1 MRVTLTALTPQGP
14 QDVLVSGD
22 DDATVGDVAAALGP
36 VIGQQPNEQGA
47 GQAQRLAPVISIAR
61 HGSGDPAAKRGL
73 GDPPRRPEYGQPL
86 WLDGSQADPWAP
98 AAGTLRDGAV
108 VALDRRAAGATAQ
121 GEPAGVVEVRFTGGP
136 AAGVVHRLGYGT
148 VTIGASPDSHIRLAG
163 VGLPAYA
170 ARLVVGPNG
179 AGVPAL
185 VEPLHAGPDA
195 VPLLVDGERATGQRN
210 LSFGTILKI
219 GANVL
224 EVRQPQPPDA
234 HLSAADDGGLAY
246 NRPPRIAPPARAP
259 RVEVPA
265 EPKRGERVRLQ
276 LLAAMVPVVLGVVMV
291 KVTHEWTYAL
301 FVLASPLMV
310 IGQWASDRRHGR
322 SSYKKAV
329 KEYRQRWAELD
340 GVIAAER
347 ISEEAQR
354 RNDAPDPAEILLT
367 ATGPRRRLWERRAA
381 DDDML
386 RLRIGLADQP
396 SRIEMILDKKA
407 EYGAEPPAV
416 PHDRDVPVTL
426 PLKDLGVV
434 GIAGDAAASRGLARW
449 LVAQA
454 AVLHSPRDLSIVIL
468 SADPR
473 AAEHWNWVRWLPH
486 CVPGKGA
493 PRQGADCLALVGAD
507 PQTVAHRVAELAGQ
521 AAERMRNLSA
531 PAHPGDLG
539 SGEHRTL
546 VVLDGARTL
555 RRVPGMPQVLATA
568 RMSGISAICVDD
580 TERELPEECAAVVS
594 FDAYNPGYVTLRGG
608 TDVAGLVLADQVGAG
623 WADRAARALAPIRD
637 ISREDGQ
644 AAIPSA
650 ARLLDLLGMPD
661 PSAESVLGLW
671 QRYGRTTAVPVGIG
685 ADGPFVVDIRAD
697 GPHALIAGTTGAGKS
712 ELLQTLIASLAAANR
727 PDAMNFV
734 LIDYKGGSAFKD
746 CARLPHT
753 VGMVSD
759 LDGHLTER
767 ALASLAAELKRRE
780 EILLRAG
787 AKDIEDYW
795 EATSRSRG
803 RLGRPSVSAA
813 EPLPRL
819 MLVIDE
825 FASLVAELP
834 DFVAGLV
841 GIAQRGRSLGVHL
854 VLATQRPAGVV
865 SADIRANTNLRI
877 ALRVTDAAESMDVI
891 DVPDA
896 ARIARSTPGRCYV
909 RSGASAPAAVQSA
922 RIGGRRPGARGGQ
935 PQAARAVPVPWPALG
950 HPVPSAA
957 EVPGAGGTARGGN
970 DDMETD
976 LSALVDAIAGAAR
989 RLGIAEQRSPWLAPL
1004 PETITLDEIS
1014 AGTDRPGVP
1023 GLGVPGL
1030 GAPGEVPAV
1039 TFGLTD
1045 IPARQERVPLTLDL
1059 AHGGHLV
1066 VAGAPRSGRST
1077 LLRTIAGSVA
1087 AAASPADVHIY
1098 GLDCGSGSLLPLT
1111 QLPHCGSVVSRDQT
1125 DRVERLLAAL
1135 RAEITRR
1142 QQVLA
1147 ASGFAGVAEQ
1157 RAHTPDPERRLPW
1170 MLLLFDWWEGYVAAF
1185 EQYDF
1190 GRLIETMLQ
1199 ILREGPAVGLRAAVT
1214 TDRAAL
1220 IGQVGTVFQQ
1230 RMVLNLADK
1239 EDAGFAGLSVRAMPT
1254 RQAPGRLVFLGD
1266 GQLLEAQVALLDAEP
1281 SGPAQVAA
1289 IYQLAQRSTERFARP
1304 DRPLR
1309 PLRTDLLPVRTTVA
1323 ETLALDPGFTPPSAL
1338 WALAGAGGDELGPQG
1353 IDIGADGP
1361 GVVVAGPPRTGR
1373 STALLAMV
1381 SSLLRA
1387 GTKVLVITPRRSP
1400 LRSLDGTPGVLG
1412 VLGADLTPDD
1422 VTSLVSGVDRYVVVV
1437 DDAELLADNLA
1448 SFTLEEIIVSGRDA
1462 EHGLLLAGT
1471 TDDLSRIYSG
1481 FVRTALK
1488 SRCGLFV
1495 GLSSPA
1501 DGDLFGIRLPRGAG
1515 PGPLGR
1521 GLLVRP
1527 GSTAPVQV
1535 ALPS

>member
-1 MRVTLTALTPQGP
+1 
-14 QDVLVSGD
+14 
-22 DDATVGDVAAALGP
+22 
-36 VIGQQPNEQGA
+36 
-47 GQAQRLAPVISIAR
+47 
-61 HGSGDPAAKRGL
+61 
-73 GDPPRRPEYGQPL
+73 
-86 WLDGSQADPWAP
+86 
-98 AAGTLRDGAV
+98 
-108 VALDRRAAGATAQ
+108 
-121 GEPAGVVEVRFTGGP
+121 
-136 AAGVVHRLGYGT
+136 
-148 VTIGASPDSHIRLAG
+148 
-163 VGLPAYA
+163 
-170 ARLVVGPNG
+170 
-179 AGVPAL
+179 
-185 VEPLHAGPDA
+185 
-195 VPLLVDGERATGQRN
+195 
-210 LSFGTILKI
+210 
-219 GANVL
+219 
-224 EVRQPQPPDA
+224 
-234 HLSAADDGGLAY
+234 
-246 NRPPRIAPPARAP
+246 
-259 RVEVPA
+259 
-265 EPKRGERVRLQ
+265 
-276 LLAAMVPVVLGVVMV
+276 
-291 KVTHEWTYAL
+291 
-301 FVLASPLMV
+301 
-310 IGQWASDRRHGR
+310 
-322 SSYKKAV
+322 
-329 KEYRQRWAELD
+329 
-340 GVIAAER
+340 
-347 ISEEAQR
+347 
-354 RNDAPDPAEILLT
+354 
-367 ATGPRRRLWERRAA
+367 
-381 DDDML
+381 
-386 RLRIGLADQP
+386 
-396 SRIEMILDKKA
+396 
-407 EYGAEPPAV
+407 
-416 PHDRDVPVTL
+416 
-426 PLKDLGVV
+426 
-434 GIAGDAAASRGLARW
+434 
-449 LVAQA
+449 
-454 AVLHSPRDLSIVIL
+454 
-468 SADPR
+468 
-473 AAEHWNWVRWLPH
+473 
-486 CVPGKGA
+486 
-493 PRQGADCLALVGAD
+493 
-507 PQTVAHRVAELAGQ
+507 
-521 AAERMRNLSA
+521 
-531 PAHPGDLG
+531 
-539 SGEHRTL
+539 
-546 VVLDGARTL
+546 
-555 RRVPGMPQVLATA
+555 
-568 RMSGISAICVDD
+568 
-580 TERELPEECAAVVS
+580 
-594 FDAYNPGYVTLRGG
+594 
-608 TDVAGLVLADQVGAG
+608 
-623 WADRAARALAPIRD
+623 
-637 ISREDGQ
+637 
-644 AAIPSA
+644 
-650 ARLLDLLGMPD
+650 MPD
-661 PSAESVLGLW
+661 PSVPSVLGLW
-671 QRYGRTTAVPVGIG
+671 ERHGRTTAVPIGIG

-697 GPHALIAGTTGAGKS
+697 GPHALVAGTTGAGKS

-795 EATSRSRG
+795 EATSRARG
-803 RLGRPSVSAA
+803 RFAPAAASAA

-877 ALRVTDAAESMDVI
+877 ALRVTDAAESLDVI

-922 RIGGRRPGARGGQ
+922 RIGGRRPGARRGQ
-935 PQAARAVPVPWPALG
+935 PAAARVVPVPWPALG
-950 HPVPSAA
+950 RPAPSGAPDAA
-957 EVPGAGGTARGGN
+957 AGVSE
-970 DDMETD
+970 DMETD
-976 LSALVDAIAGAAR
+976 LSALVDAIAGAAK

-1004 PETITLDEIS
+1004 PQMVTLEEIS
-1014 AGTDRPGVP
+1014 TRSV
-1023 GLGVPGL
+1023 LS
-1030 GAPGEVPAV
+1030 GAPGEVPPV

-1045 IPARQERVPLTLDL
+1045 VPASQERVPLALDL

-1066 VAGAPRSGRST
+1066 VAGTARSGRST
-1077 LLRTIAGSVA
+1077 VLRTLAGSVA
-1087 AAASPADVHIY
+1087 ATASPADVHIY
-1098 GLDCGSGSLLPLT
+1098 GLDCASGSLLPLT

-1125 DRVERLLAAL
+1125 DRVERLIATL

-1157 RAHTPDPERRLPW
+1157 RAHTADPEQRLPW

-1190 GRLIETMLQ
+1190 GRLIDAMLQ

-1214 TDRAAL
+1214 TDRTAL

-1230 RMVLNLADK
+1230 RMVLHLADR
-1239 EDAGFAGLSVRAMPT
+1239 EDASFAGLSVRAMPLH
-1254 RQAPGRLVFLGD
+1254 QPPGRLVFLGE

-1289 IYQLAQRSTERFARP
+1289 IYRLAQRSAERFPRP
-1304 DRPLR
+1304 GRRLR

-1323 ETLALDPGFTPPSAL
+1323 ETLALDASFVPPSPL
-1338 WALAGAGGDELGPQG
+1338 WALVGAGGDELGPQG

-1361 GVVVAGPPRTGR
+1361 GVVVAGPPRSGR

-1381 SSLLRA
+1381 SSLLRS
-1387 GTKVLVITPRRSP
+1387 GTKVLAVTPRRSP
-1400 LRSLDGTPGVLG
+1400 LRSLEGTPGVLG

-1422 VTSLVSGVDRYVVVV
+1422 VTSLVAGVDRYVVVV
-1437 DDAELLADNLA
+1437 DDAELLSDNPV

-1471 TDDLSRIYSG
+1471 TDDMSRIYSG

-1495 GLSSPA
+1495 ALAGPG

>member
-36 VIGQQPNEQGA
+36 VVRQQGA
-47 GQAQRLAPVISIAR
+47 PAERLAPVISIAR
-61 HGSGDPAAKRGL
+61 NGPGDPGSKHGL
-73 GDPPRRPEYGQPL
+73 GDPSSQRAEYGQPL
-86 WLDGSQADPWAP
+86 WLNGGQADPWAP
-98 AAGTLRDGAV
+98 AARMLRDGAV
-108 VALDRRAAGATAQ
+108 VALDHRAAGATARA
-121 GEPAGVVEVRFTGGP
+121 EPTGVVEVRFVGGP

-170 ARLVVGPNG
+170 ARLTVGPSG
-179 AGVPAL
+179 TGVPVV
-185 VEPLHAGPDA
+185 VEPLHTGPDA
-195 VPLLVDGERATGQRN
+195 TPLLVDGERATGQRN
-210 LSFGTILKI
+210 LSFGMIIKI

-259 RVEVPA
+259 RIEVPG
-265 EPKRGERVRLQ
+265 EPARGERVRLQ
-276 LLAAMVPVVLGVVMV
+276 LLAAMVPVLLGVVMV
-291 KVTHEWTYAL
+291 KVTHQWTYAL
-301 FVLASPLMV
+301 FVLASPLML

-322 SSYKKAV
+322 SSYKKAM

-340 GVIAAER
+340 GVIAAAR
-347 ISEEAQR
+347 VTEEAQR
-354 RNDAPDPAEILLT
+354 RHDAPDPAEVLLT
-367 ATGPRRRLWERRAA
+367 ATGPRRRLWERRAS
-381 DDDML
+381 DDDVL
-386 RLRIGLADQP
+386 RLRFGLADQA
-396 SRIEMILDKKA
+396 SRIEMALDKKA
-407 EYGAEPPAV
+407 QYGLEPPSV
-416 PHDRDVPVTL
+416 PPDRDVPVTL
-426 PLKDLGVV
+426 SLKDLGVV
-434 GIAGDAAASRGLARW
+434 GIAGDADASRGLARW

-468 SADPR
+468 SDDPH

-486 CVPGKGA
+486 CVPGRGA
-493 PRQGADCLALVGAD
+493 PGQGADCVALVGAD
-507 PQTVAHRVAELAGQ
+507 PQTVTHRVAELAGQ
-521 AAERMRNLSA
+521 AAERMRNLSSPGHSGA
-531 PAHPGDLG
+531 PSQAEP
-539 SGEHRTL
+539 RTL

-568 RMSGISAICVDD
+568 RMSGISAICIDD

-594 FDAYNPGYVTLRGG
+594 WDPYTPGYVTLRGG
-608 TDVAGLVLADQVGAG
+608 TDVPGLVLADQVGAG

-661 PSAESVLGLW
+661 PSVSSVLGLW
-671 QRYGRTTAVPVGIG
+671 ERYGRTTAVPIGIG
-685 ADGPFVVDIRAD
+685 ADGPFVVDVRAD

-780 EILLRAG
+780 EILLAAG

-795 EATSRSRG
+795 EATSRARG
-803 RLGRPSVSAA
+803 RFSPAPASAA

-877 ALRVTDAAESMDVI
+877 ALRVTDAAESLDVI

-922 RIGGRRPGARGGQ
+922 RIGGRRPGTGRAQ
-935 PQAARAVPVPWPALG
+935 PAAALAVPVPWPALG
-950 HPVPSAA
+950 RPAPSGA
-957 EVPGAGGTARGGN
+957 PGAAAAQGH

-976 LSALVDAIAGAAR
+976 LSALVDAIAGAAK

-1004 PETITLDEIS
+1004 PQTVTLDEI
-1014 AGTDRPGVP
+1014 AGAARAGAPA
-1023 GLGVPGL
+1023 LA
-1030 GAPGEVPAV
+1030 GAPGEVPPVA
-1039 TFGLTD
+1039 FGITD

-1066 VAGAPRSGRST
+1066 VAGTARSGRST
-1077 LLRTIAGSVA
+1077 VLRTLAGSVA
-1087 AAASPADVHIY
+1087 ATASPGDVHIY

-1125 DRVERLLAAL
+1125 DRVERLLATL

-1157 RAHTPDPERRLPW
+1157 RAHTPDPEQRLPW

-1190 GRLIETMLQ
+1190 GRLIDAMLQ

-1230 RMVLNLADK
+1230 RMVLNLADR
-1239 EDAGFAGLSVRAMPT
+1239 EDASFAGLSVRAMPAH
-1254 RQAPGRLVFLGD
+1254 QPPGRLVFLGD
-1266 GQLLEAQVALLDAEP
+1266 GQTLGAQLLEAQVALLDAEP

-1289 IYQLAQRSTERFARP
+1289 IYRLAQRSAERFPRP
-1304 DRPLR
+1304 GRALR

-1323 ETLALDPGFTPPSAL
+1323 ETLALDASFVPPSPL
-1338 WALAGAGGDELGPQG
+1338 WALVGAGGDELGPQG

-1361 GVVVAGPPRTGR
+1361 GVVVAGPPRSGR

-1381 SSLLRA
+1381 SSLLRS
-1387 GTKVLVITPRRSP
+1387 GTKVLAITPRRSP

-1422 VTSLVSGVDRYVVVV
+1422 VTSLVAGVDRYVVVV
-1437 DDAELLADNLA
+1437 DDAELLSDNPV

-1495 GLSSPA
+1495 ALAGPG

>member
-1 MRVTLTALTPQGP
+1 MRIALTALTPQGP

-36 VIGQQPNEQGA
+36 VIGRPPTPAE
-47 GQAQRLAPVISIAR
+47 RLAPVISIAR
-61 HGSGDPAAKRGL
+61 NGPGGAVAGQGL
-73 GDPPRRPEYGQPL
+73 SDRPQRPEYGPAL
-86 WLDGSQADPWAP
+86 WLNGGQADPWAP
-98 AAGTLRDGAV
+98 AASMLRDGAV
-108 VALDRRAAGATAQ
+108 VALDRRAAGATAR
-121 GEPAGVVEVRFTGGP
+121 GEPTGIIEIRFTGGP
-136 AAGVVHRLGYGT
+136 AAGVVHRLGYGA
-148 VTIGASPDSHIRLAG
+148 VTIGASPDNHIRLAG
-163 VGLPAYA
+163 VGLPAYV

-179 AGVPAL
+179 TGVPAI
-185 VEPLHAGPDA
+185 VEPLHTGPDA
-195 VPLLVDGERATGQRN
+195 VPVYIDGERATGQRN
-210 LSFGTILKI
+210 LPFGAMLKI

-246 NRPPRIAPPARAP
+246 NRPPRITPPARAP
-259 RVEVPA
+259 RIEVPA

-276 LLAAMVPVVLGVVMV
+276 LLGAMVPVLLGVVMV
-291 KVTHEWTYAL
+291 KVTHQWTYAL
-301 FVLASPLMV
+301 FVLASPLML
-310 IGQWASDRRHGR
+310 IGQWVSDRRHGR
-322 SSYKKAV
+322 SSYKKAM

-340 GVIAAER
+340 GVIAAARAE
-347 ISEEAQR
+347 EEAQR
-354 RNDAPDPAEILLT
+354 RHDAPDPAEILLT
-367 ATGPRRRLWERRAA
+367 ATGPRHRLWERRAA
-381 DDDML
+381 DEDML
-386 RLRIGLADQP
+386 RLRIGLADQA
-396 SRIEMILDKKA
+396 SRIEIALDKKS

-426 PLKDLGVV
+426 SLKDLGVV

-449 LVAQA
+449 LVTQA

-468 SADPR
+468 SDDPR

-493 PRQGADCLALVGAD
+493 PRQGADCLAMVGAD
-507 PQTVAHRVAELAGQ
+507 PQTVTHRVAELASQ
-521 AAERMRNLSA
+521 AAEQMRNPSA
-531 PAHPGDLG
+531 AGHPGAFSHAAFA
-539 SGEHRTL
+539 SGFGQGGFDQAGPAHRTL

-568 RMSGISAICVDD
+568 RMSGISAICIDD

-594 FDAYNPGYVTLRGG
+594 WDAYNPGYVTLRGG
-608 TDVAGLVLADQVGAG
+608 TDVAGLVLAEQVGAG

-671 QRYGRTTAVPVGIG
+671 QRYGRTTAVPIG
-685 ADGPFVVDIRAD
+685 VAAEGPFVVDVRTD

-712 ELLQTLIASLAAANR
+712 ELLQTLIASLAAVNR

-780 EILLRAG
+780 EILLHAG

-795 EATSRSRG
+795 DAAALSRNRQGRG
-803 RLGRPSVSAA
+803 PSASSFV
-813 EPLPRL
+813 PLPRL

-834 DFVAGLV
+834 DFVTGLV

-877 ALRVTDAAESMDVI
+877 ALRVTDTDESIDVI
-891 DVPDA
+891 DAPDA
-896 ARIARSTPGRCYV
+896 ARIAKSTPGRGYV
-909 RSGASAPAAVQSA
+909 RSGASTPAAVQSA
-922 RIGGRRPGARGGQ
+922 RIGGRRPGARRGQ
-935 PQAARAVPVPWPALG
+935 QHAARAVPVPWPALG
-950 HPVPSAA
+950 HPVPSATEMA
-957 EVPGAGGTARGGN
+957 GAAASN
-970 DDMETD
+970 DDDMATD
-976 LSALVDAIAGAAR
+976 LSVLVDAIGDAAR

-1004 PETITLDEIS
+1004 PETVTLDEIS
-1014 AGTDRPGVP
+1014 RGAGLT
-1023 GLGVPGL
+1023 
-1030 GAPGEVPAV
+1030 GAAGEVAPV
-1039 TFGLTD
+1039 TYGLTD
-1045 IPARQERVPLTLDL
+1045 VPARQERVPLALDL

-1077 LLRTIAGSVA
+1077 VLRTIAGSVA

-1111 QLPHCGSVVSRDQT
+1111 QLPHCGSVVARDQT
-1125 DRVERLLAAL
+1125 DRVERLLATL

-1157 RAHTPDPERRLPW
+1157 RAHTSDPERRLPW
-1170 MLLLFDWWEGYVAAF
+1170 MLLLLDWWEGYVAAF

-1190 GRLIETMLQ
+1190 GRLIESMLL

-1214 TDRAAL
+1214 TDRAAM

-1230 RMVLNLADK
+1230 RMVLNLTEKD
-1239 EDAGFAGLSVRAMPT
+1239 DASFAGLSVRAMPSH
-1254 RQAPGRLVFLGD
+1254 QPPGRVVFLGD
-1266 GQLLEAQVALLDAEP
+1266 GHLLEAQVALLDAEP

-1289 IYQLAQRSTERFARP
+1289 LYRIAQRAAERFPRP
-1304 DRPLR
+1304 GRQQR

-1323 ETLALDPGFTPPSAL
+1323 ETLALDPGFTPPSPL
-1338 WALAGAGGDELGPQG
+1338 WALVGAGGDELGPQG

-1373 STALLAMV
+1373 STALLAMT

-1422 VTSLVSGVDRYVVVV
+1422 ITTAVAGADRYVVVV
-1437 DDAELLADNLA
+1437 DDAELLADNPA
-1448 SFTLEEIIVSGRDA
+1448 SYTLEEIIVSGRDA

-1495 GLSSPA
+1495 AISNPG

-1535 ALPS
+1535 ALPE

>member
-1 MRVTLTALTPQGP
+1 MRVALTALTPQGP

-22 DDATVGDVAAALGP
+22 DDATIGDVAAALAPALELRGTRP
-36 VIGQQPNEQGA
+36 DE
-47 GQAQRLAPVISIAR
+47 RLAPVISIGR
-61 HGSGDPAAKRGL
+61 NGGGGSAGDLGWRSAPPA
-73 GDPPRRPEYGQPL
+73 QPL
-86 WLDGSQADPWAP
+86 WLNGGQADPRAP
-98 AAGTLRDGAV
+98 AARTLRDGAV
-108 VALDRRAAGATAQ
+108 VSLDQRAAGATSR
-121 GEPAGVVEVRFTGGP
+121 GEPTGVVEVRFTGGP
-136 AAGVVHRLGYGT
+136 SAGVVHRLGYGT
-148 VTIGASPDSHIRLAG
+148 VTMGASPDSHIRLGG
-163 VGLPAYA
+163 VGLPAYV
-170 ARLVVGPNG
+170 ARLTVGPG
-179 AGVPAL
+179 GTRVPVIL
-185 VEPLHAGPDA
+185 EPLHNEPDA
-195 VPLLVDGERATGQRN
+195 VPVLVDGEQATGQRN
-210 LSFGTILKI
+210 VSFGMTLKV

-224 EVRQPQPPDA
+224 EVREPQPPDA
-234 HLSAADDGGLAY
+234 HLSADGGGLAY
-246 NRPPRIAPPARAP
+246 NRPPRIAAPAKPPRI
-259 RVEVPA
+259 EVPA

-276 LLAAMVPVVLGVVMV
+276 LLAALLPVILGVVMV
-291 KVTHEWTYAL
+291 KVTHQWTYAL
-301 FVLASPLMV
+301 FVLMSPLMI
-310 IGQWASDRRHGR
+310 IGQWMADRRYGR
-322 SSYKKAV
+322 VSYKKAM

-340 GVIAAER
+340 GVIAAAR
-347 ISEEAQR
+347 LAEEAQR
-354 RNDAPDPAEILLT
+354 RHDAPDPAEVLLT

-386 RLRIGLADQP
+386 RLRIGLTDQP
-396 SRIEMILDKKA
+396 SRIEVVLDKKSDYDA
-407 EYGAEPPAV
+407 APPVV
-416 PHDRDVPVTL
+416 PADRDVPVTL
-426 PLKDLGVV
+426 SLKDLGVI
-434 GIAGDAAASRGLARW
+434 GLAGDAAASRALARW
-449 LVAQA
+449 LVVQA
-454 AVLHSPRDLSIVIL
+454 ATLHSPRDLSIVVL
-468 SADPR
+468 SDDPR

-493 PRQGADCLALVGAD
+493 PRQGADCVAMVGCDAS
-507 PQTVAHRVAELAGQ
+507 TVTRRVNELAAQ
-521 AAERMRNLSA
+521 AAETMRELSA
-531 PAHPGDLG
+531 SSVGKAVPP
-539 SGEHRTL
+539 HRTL

-568 RMSGISAICVDD
+568 RMTGISAICLED
-580 TERELPEECAAVVS
+580 TERSLPEECAAVVS
-594 FDAYNPGYVTLRGG
+594 WDSYNLAYVTIRGG
-608 TDVAGLVLADQVGAG
+608 TDVPGLVLADQVGAG

-644 AAIPSA
+644 AAIPSS

-661 PSAESVLGLW
+661 PSAASVLQLW
-671 QRYGRTTAVPVGIG
+671 QRFGRTTAVPIGIG
-685 ADGPFVVDIRAD
+685 ADGPFIVDMRLD
-697 GPHALIAGTTGAGKS
+697 GPHALVAGTTGAGKS

-780 EILLRAG
+780 EVLLHAG

-795 EATSRSRG
+795 EMMTRSKAPG
-803 RLGRPSVSAA
+803 RQAGGRPPG

-891 DVPDA
+891 DVADA

-909 RSGASAPAAVQSA
+909 RSGASAPTAVQSA
-922 RIGGRRPGARGGQ
+922 RIGGRRPGTGRT
-935 PQAARAVPVPWPALG
+935 QAAPAHAVPVPWLSLG
-950 HPVPSAA
+950 HPAPVASAEPA
-957 EVPGAGGTARGGN
+957 SS

-976 LSALVDAIAGAAR
+976 LSALVDAIVEAAHRAGTGA
-989 RLGIAEQRSPWLAPL
+989 QRSPWLAPL
-1004 PETITLDEIS
+1004 SSSITLDSI
-1014 AGTDRPGVP
+1014 PVP
-1023 GLGVPGL
+1023 AVS
-1030 GAPGEVPAV
+1030 GAPGEVPLV

-1045 IPARQERVPLTLDL
+1045 VPARQERVPLTLDL
-1059 AHGGHLV
+1059 VHGGHVV
-1066 VAGAPRSGRST
+1066 VAGTARSGRST
-1077 LLRTIAGSVA
+1077 VLRTIAGSIA
-1087 AAASPADVHIY
+1087 ATTSPADVHIY

-1111 QLPHCGSVVSRDQT
+1111 QLPHCGSVVSRDQI
-1125 DRVERLLAAL
+1125 DRIERFIATL
-1135 RAEITRR
+1135 RGEITRR

-1157 RAHTPDPERRLPW
+1157 RAHTSDPAQRLPW
-1170 MLLLFDWWEGYVAAF
+1170 MVLLLDWWEGYVAAF

-1190 GRLIETMLQ
+1190 GRLIESMLQ
-1199 ILREGPAVGLRAAVT
+1199 ILREGPAVGLRAVVT
-1214 TDRAAL
+1214 TDRSAL

-1230 RMVLNLADK
+1230 RMVLNLSDK
-1239 EDAGFAGLSVRAMPT
+1239 EDASFAGLSVRAMPAH
-1254 RQAPGRLVFLGD
+1254 QDPGRLVFLGD
-1266 GQLLEAQVALLDAEP
+1266 GQLLEAQVALLAADA

-1289 IYQLAQRSTERFARP
+1289 IYQLAERSAARYGRP
-1304 DRPLR
+1304 AKPLR

-1323 ETLALDPGFTPPSAL
+1323 ETLALDPGFTPPSPL
-1338 WALAGAGGDELGPQG
+1338 WALVGTGGDELGPVG
-1353 IDIGADGP
+1353 IDIEADGP
-1361 GVVVAGPPRTGR
+1361 GVVVAGPPRSGR
-1373 STALLAMV
+1373 STALLTMT
-1381 SSLLRA
+1381 SSLLRS
-1387 GTKVLVITPRRSP
+1387 GTDVLVIAPRRSP
-1400 LRSLDGTPGVLG
+1400 LRSLEGSPGVLG

-1422 VTSLVSGVDRYVVVV
+1422 VTSAVSGASRYVIVV
-1437 DDAELLADNLA
+1437 DDAELLSDNPV

-1462 EHGLLLAGT
+1462 DHGLLLAGT

-1495 GLSSPA
+1495 ALASPG

-1515 PGPLGR
+1515 PGALGR

>member
-1 MRVTLTALTPQGP
+1 MRVALTALTPQGA

-22 DDATVGDVAAALGP
+22 DDATVGDVAAALGTAT
-36 VIGQQPNEQGA
+36 GQRGTVDE
-47 GQAQRLAPVISIAR
+47 QRLASVIPIAGR
-61 HGSGDPAAKRGL
+61 GAGGRQADDGGPGL
-73 GDPPRRPEYGQPL
+73 GLRRPDYQQPL
-86 WLDGSQADPWAP
+86 WLDGRQADPRAP

-108 VALDRRAAGATAQ
+108 VALDQRAAGATAH
-121 GEPAGVVEVRFTGGP
+121 GEPAGVVEVRFVGGP

-148 VTIGASPDSHIRLAG
+148 VTIGASPDSNIRLAG
-163 VGLPAYA
+163 LGLPAYA
-170 ARLVVGPNG
+170 ARLTVGPG
-179 AGVPAL
+179 GTSAPVRL
-185 VEPLHAGPDA
+185 EPLHAGPDG
-195 VPLLVDGERATGQRN
+195 VPLLVDGERATAEGN
-210 LSFGTILKI
+210 ISFGALIRI

-246 NRPPRIAPPARAP
+246 NRPPRIRPPDRAP
-259 RVEVPA
+259 LVEVPGQ
-265 EPKRGERVRLQ
+265 PKRAERVRLQ
-276 LLAAMVPVVLGVVMV
+276 LLAALIPVALGVVMV

-301 FVLASPLMV
+301 FVLASPLMI
-310 IGQWASDRRHGR
+310 IGQWAADRRHGR
-322 SSYKKAV
+322 SSYKKAM
-329 KEYRQRWAELD
+329 KEYRQRMAELD
-340 GVIAAER
+340 GVIAAAQAQEQAR
-347 ISEEAQR
+347 RREA
-354 RNDAPDPAEILLT
+354 APDPAEILLT
-367 ATGPRRRLWERRAA
+367 ATGPRRRLWERRIS
-381 DDDML
+381 DDDAL

-396 SRIEMILDKKA
+396 SRIEVVLDKKA
-407 EYGAEPPAV
+407 GYDAEPPVV
-416 PHDRDVPVTL
+416 PADRDVPVTL

-454 AVLHSPRDLSIVIL
+454 AALHSPRDLSIVVL

-486 CVPGKGA
+486 CA
-493 PRQGADCLALVGAD
+493 PQPGADCVALVGAD
-507 PQTVAHRVAELAGQ
+507 PQTVARRVAELAGQ
-521 AAERMRNLSA
+521 AAERMRNLSG
-531 PAHPGDLG
+531 PGPQSGFGPGGRGPEDL
-539 SGEHRTL
+539 EHRTL
-546 VVLDGARTL
+546 VILDGARTL
-555 RRVPGMPQVLATA
+555 RRVAGMPQVLATA
-568 RMSGISAICVDD
+568 RLAGVSAVCIDD

-594 FDAYNPGYVTLRGG
+594 FDPYNPGFVTVRG
-608 TDVAGLVLADQVGAG
+608 TETTGLVLADQVGPG
-623 WADRAARALAPIRD
+623 WSDRVARSLAPIRD

-644 AAIPSA
+644 AAIPSS
-650 ARLLDLLGMPD
+650 ARLLDLLGLPD
-661 PSAESVLGLW
+661 PRPEDIAGLW
-671 QRYGRTTAVPVGIG
+671 QRYGGRTTAVPIGIG
-685 ADGPFVVDIRAD
+685 ADGTFVVDVRAD

-727 PDAMNFV
+727 PDAMTFV

-767 ALASLAAELKRRE
+767 ALASLSAELKRRE
-780 EILLRAG
+780 EILLHAG

-795 EATSRSRG
+795 ETLERSQAAVGG
-803 RLGRPSVSAA
+803 RLRADSPGGRLSG

-877 ALRVTDAAESMDVI
+877 ALRVTDGAESLDVI
-891 DVPDA
+891 DLPDA
-896 ARIARSTPGRCYV
+896 AKIARSTPGRAYV
-909 RSGASAPAAVQSA
+909 RSGASAPALVQSA
-922 RIGGRRPGARGGQ
+922 RIGGRRPGAGPAQ
-935 PQAARAVPVPWPALG
+935 PRAARAVPVPWPVLG
-950 HPVPSAA
+950 HPAPAAA
-957 EVPGAGGTARGGN
+957 EAAAGAS

-1004 PETITLDEIS
+1004 PETVTL
-1014 AGTDRPGVP
+1014 
-1023 GLGVPGL
+1023 
-1030 GAPGEVPAV
+1030 GEVPAGADRSPGDVPQQV

-1045 IPARQERVPLTLDL
+1045 MPARQLRVPLTLDL

-1098 GLDCGSGSLLPLT
+1098 GLDCGSGSLLPLA
-1111 QLPHCGSVVSRDQT
+1111 QLPHCGSVVTRDQT
-1125 DRVERLLAAL
+1125 DRIERLLATL
-1135 RAEITRR
+1135 RAEISRR

-1157 RAHTPDPERRLPW
+1157 RAHTPDPEQRLPW
-1170 MLLLFDWWEGYVAAF
+1170 MLLLLDWWEGYVAAF

-1190 GRLIETMLQ
+1190 GRLIESMLL
-1199 ILREGPAVGLRAAVT
+1199 ILREGPAVGLRAVVT
-1214 TDRAAL
+1214 TDRSAL
-1220 IGQVGTVFQQ
+1220 MGQVGTAFQQ
-1230 RMVLNLADK
+1230 RMVLKLAER
-1239 EDAGFAGLSVRAMPT
+1239 EDATFAGLSVRAMPAV
-1254 RQAPGRLVFLGD
+1254 QPPGRVVFLGD

-1289 IYQLAQRSTERFARP
+1289 IYRLAQRSAERFPRP
-1304 DRPLR
+1304 GRALR
-1309 PLRTDLLPVRTTVA
+1309 PLRTDLLPVRTTAA
-1323 ETLALDPGFTPPSAL
+1323 EALALDPGFTPPSPL
-1338 WALAGAGGDELGPQG
+1338 WALVGAGGDELGPQG

-1361 GVVVAGPPRTGR
+1361 GVVIAGPPRSGR
-1373 STALLAMV
+1373 STALLTMV
-1381 SSLLRA
+1381 NSLLRA
-1387 GTKVLVITPRRSP
+1387 GTKVLVIAPRRSP
-1400 LRSLDGTPGVLG
+1400 LRALDAAPGVLG
-1412 VLGADLTPDD
+1412 VLGPDLTPDD
-1422 VTSLVSGVDRYVVVV
+1422 VTTAVSGVDRYVVAV
-1437 DDAELLADNLA
+1437 DDAELLGDNLA

-1462 EHGLLLAGT
+1462 EHGLILAGT
-1471 TDDLSRIYSG
+1471 TDDMSRIYSG

-1495 GLSSPA
+1495 ALSSPA

-1527 GSTAPVQV
+1527 GQTAPVQI

>member
-36 VIGQQPNEQGA
+36 VVWQPATRQGVPA
-47 GQAQRLAPVISIAR
+47 ERLAPVISITSF
-61 HGSGDPAAKRGL
+61 GPGGGL
-73 GDPPRRPEYGQPL
+73 GDPPQRAEYGQPL
-86 WLDGSQADPWAP
+86 WLNGGQADPWAP
-98 AAGTLRDGAV
+98 AARMLRDGAV
-108 VALDRRAAGATAQ
+108 VALDHRAAGATAR
-121 GEPAGVVEVRFTGGP
+121 GEPTGVVEVRFVGGP

-148 VTIGASPDSHIRLAG
+148 VTVGASPDSHIRLAG

-170 ARLVVGPNG
+170 ARLTVGPSG
-179 AGVPAL
+179 TGVPVL
-185 VEPLHAGPDA
+185 VEPLHTGPDA
-195 VPLLVDGERATGQRN
+195 TPLLVDGERATGQRN
-210 LSFGTILKI
+210 LSFGMIIKI

-246 NRPPRIAPPARAP
+246 NRPPRIAPPATAP
-259 RVEVPA
+259 RIEVPA
-265 EPKRGERVRLQ
+265 EPKRGERARLQ
-276 LLAAMVPVVLGVVMV
+276 LLAAMIPVLLGVVMV
-291 KVTHEWTYAL
+291 KVTHQWIYAL
-301 FVLASPLMV
+301 FLLASPLML

-322 SSYKKAV
+322 SSYKKAM

-340 GVIAAER
+340 GVIAAAR
-347 ISEEAQR
+347 VAEEAQR
-354 RNDAPDPAEILLT
+354 RHDAPDPAEVLLT
-367 ATGPRRRLWERRAA
+367 ATGPRRRLWERRAS
-381 DDDML
+381 DEDML
-386 RLRIGLADQP
+386 RLRVGLADQV
-396 SRIEMILDKKA
+396 SRIEVALDKKA
-407 EYGAEPPAV
+407 DYNAEPPSV
-416 PHDRDVPVTL
+416 PPDRDVPVLLSLT
-426 PLKDLGVV
+426 DLGVV

-468 SADPR
+468 SDDPH

-486 CVPGKGA
+486 CVPGRGA
-493 PRQGADCLALVGAD
+493 PRQGADCVALVGAD
-507 PQTVAHRVAELAGQ
+507 PQTVTHRVAELAGQ
-521 AAERMRNLSA
+521 AAERMRNLSSHSGA
-531 PAHPGDLG
+531 PSQA
-539 SGEHRTL
+539 EHRTL

-568 RMSGISAICVDD
+568 RMSGISAICIDD

-594 FDAYNPGYVTLRGG
+594 WDPHSPGCVTVRGG
-608 TDVAGLVLADQVGAG
+608 TDVPGLVLADQVDAD

-650 ARLLDLLGMPD
+650 ARLLDLIGMPD
-661 PSAESVLGLW
+661 PSVSSVLGLW
-671 QRYGRTTAVPVGIG
+671 ERYGRATAVPIGIG
-685 ADGPFVVDIRAD
+685 AEGPFVVDIRAD

-795 EATSRSRG
+795 EATSRARG
-803 RLGRPSVSAA
+803 RFSAAPASAA

-854 VLATQRPAGVV
+854 VLATQRQAGVV

-877 ALRVTDAAESMDVI
+877 ALRVTDAAESLDVI

-922 RIGGRRPGARGGQ
+922 RIGGRRPGARRGRA
-935 PQAARAVPVPWPALG
+935 QAARAVPVPWPALG
-950 HPVPSAA
+950 RPAPSGPPDATAA
-957 EVPGAGGTARGGN
+957 AGN

-976 LSALVDAIAGAAR
+976 LSALVDAIAGAAT

-1004 PETITLDEIS
+1004 PQMITLDEIS
-1014 AGTDRPGVP
+1014 AGAA
-1023 GLGVPGL
+1023 LA
-1030 GAPGEVPAV
+1030 GAPGEVPPV

-1045 IPARQERVPLTLDL
+1045 IPARQDRVPLALDL

-1066 VAGAPRSGRST
+1066 VAGTARSGRST
-1077 LLRTIAGSVA
+1077 VLRTLAGSVA
-1087 AAASPADVHIY
+1087 ATSSPADVHIY

-1125 DRVERLLAAL
+1125 DRVERLLATL

-1147 ASGFAGVAEQ
+1147 AAGFAGVAEQ
-1157 RAHTPDPERRLPW
+1157 RAHTTDPEQRLPW

-1190 GRLIETMLQ
+1190 GRLIDAMLQ

-1230 RMVLNLADK
+1230 RMVLNLADR

-1254 RQAPGRLVFLGD
+1254 HQPPGRLVFLGD
-1266 GQLLEAQVALLDAEP
+1266 GHLLEAQVALLDAEP

-1289 IYQLAQRSTERFARP
+1289 IYRLAQRSAERFPRP
-1304 DRPLR
+1304 GRRLR
-1309 PLRTDLLPVRTTVA
+1309 PLRTDPLPVRTTVA
-1323 ETLALDPGFTPPSAL
+1323 ETLALDPGFTPPSPL
-1338 WALAGAGGDELGPQG
+1338 WALVGAGGDELGPQG

-1361 GVVVAGPPRTGR
+1361 GVVVAGPPRSGR
-1373 STALLAMV
+1373 STALLAMA

-1387 GTKVLVITPRRSP
+1387 GTKVLAVTPRRSP

-1422 VTSLVSGVDRYVVVV
+1422 VRSLVAGVDRYVVVV
-1437 DDAELLADNLA
+1437 DDAELLSDNPV

-1471 TDDLSRIYSG
+1471 TDDMSRIYSG

-1488 SRCGLFV
+1488 SRCGLYV
-1495 GLSSPA
+1495 ALAGPG

>member
-1 MRVTLTALTPQGP
+1 MRVTLTALTTQGP

-22 DDATVGDVAAALGP
+22 DDATVGDVAAALGT
-36 VIGQQPNEQGA
+36 VTSEQA
-47 GQAQRLAPVISIAR
+47 AAAERLAPVISIAN
-61 HGSGDPAAKRGL
+61 HGAGGGFGDRAQRAA
-73 GDPPRRPEYGQPL
+73 PGQAL
-86 WLDGSQADPWAP
+86 WLNGGQADPWAP
-98 AAGTLRDGAV
+98 AARMLRDGAV
-108 VALDRRAAGATAQ
+108 VALDHRAAGATVR
-121 GEPAGVVEVRFTGGP
+121 GEPTGVVEVRLIGGP
-136 AAGVVHRLGYGT
+136 SAGVVHRLGYGT
-148 VTIGASPDSHIRLAG
+148 VTVGASPDSHIRLAG

-170 ARLVVGPNG
+170 ARLTVGPG
-179 AGVPAL
+179 GTGVPVV
-185 VEPLHAGPDA
+185 VEPLHSGPDA
-195 VPLLVDGERATGQRN
+195 VPLLVEGERVTGQRN
-210 LSFGTILKI
+210 LSFGMIIKI

-224 EVRQPQPPDA
+224 EIRQPQPPDA

-259 RVEVPA
+259 RIEVPA
-265 EPKRGERVRLQ
+265 EPTRAERVRLQ
-276 LLAAMVPVVLGVVMV
+276 LLAALLPLLLGAVMV
-291 KVTHEWTYAL
+291 KVTRQWTYGL
-301 FVLASPLMV
+301 FMLMSPVMI
-310 IGQWASDRRHGR
+310 IGQWMSDRRHGR
-322 SSYKKAV
+322 SSYKKAMR
-329 KEYRQRWAELD
+329 EYRQRWAELED
-340 GVIAAER
+340 VIAAAR
-347 ISEEAQR
+347 VAEEAQR
-354 RNDAPDPAEILLT
+354 RHDAPDPAEVLLT
-367 ATGPRRRLWERRAA
+367 ATGPRRRLWERRTA
-381 DDDML
+381 DDDVL
-386 RLRIGLADQP
+386 RLRVGLADQP
-396 SRIEMILDKKA
+396 SGIEVVLDKKA
-407 EYGAEPPAV
+407 DYSAEPPAV
-416 PHDRDVPVTL
+416 PADRDVPVTL
-426 PLKDLGVV
+426 SLKDLGVV
-434 GIAGDAAASRGLARW
+434 GIAGDADASRGLARW
-449 LVAQA
+449 LVTQA

-468 SADPR
+468 SDDPR

-486 CVPGKGA
+486 CT
-493 PRQGADCLALVGAD
+493 PRAGADCLALVGAD
-507 PQTVAHRVAELAGQ
+507 PQTVTHRVAELAAH
-521 AAERMRNLSA
+521 AAERMRNLSPHA
-531 PAHPGDLG
+531 PGPQGDSLP
-539 SGEHRTL
+539 RTL

-568 RMSGISAICVDD
+568 RMSGISAICIDD
-580 TERELPEECAAVVS
+580 SERELPEECAAVVS
-594 FDAYNPGYVTLRGG
+594 WDPRAPGYVTLRGG
-608 TDVAGLVLADQVGAG
+608 THVPGLVLADQVGAG

-644 AAIPSA
+644 AAIPSS
-650 ARLLDLLGMPD
+650 ARLLDLLGLPD
-661 PSAESVLGLW
+661 PSVSSVLGLW
-671 QRYGRTTAVPVGIG
+671 DRYGRTTAVPIGVG
-685 ADGPFVVDIRAD
+685 ADGPFVVDLRLD
-697 GPHALIAGTTGAGKS
+697 GPHALVAGTTGAGKS

-780 EILLRAG
+780 EILLHAG

-795 EATSRSRG
+795 EATARSRG
-803 RLGRPSVSAA
+803 RVD
-813 EPLPRL
+813 PLPRL

-877 ALRVTDAAESMDVI
+877 ALRVTDAAESLDVI

-922 RIGGRRPGARGGQ
+922 RIGGRRPGARRGQ
-935 PQAARAVPVPWPALG
+935 SQAARAVPVPWPALG
-950 HPVPSAA
+950 RPAPVPGDSSGGAA
-957 EVPGAGGTARGGN
+957 S
-970 DDMETD
+970 DDGMATD
-976 LSALVDAIAGAAR
+976 LSVLVDAIAGAAK
-989 RLGIAEQRSPWLAPL
+989 RLGVAEQRSPWLAPL
-1004 PETITLDEIS
+1004 PQTITLEEIP
-1014 AGTDRPGVP
+1014 AGAARS
-1023 GLGVPGL
+1023 
-1030 GAPGEVPAV
+1030 GAPGEVPPV
-1039 TFGLTD
+1039 TFGLVD
-1045 IPARQERVPLTLDL
+1045 VPARQERVPLSLDL

-1066 VAGAPRSGRST
+1066 VAGTARSGRST
-1077 LLRTIAGSVA
+1077 VLRTLAGSVA
-1087 AAASPADVHIY
+1087 ATASPADVHIY

-1125 DRVERLLAAL
+1125 DRVERLIATL
-1135 RAEITRR
+1135 RGEITRR

-1157 RAHTPDPERRLPW
+1157 RAHTADPARRLPW

-1190 GRLIETMLQ
+1190 GRLIDAMLQ

-1230 RMVLNLADK
+1230 RMVLNLADR
-1239 EDAGFAGLSVRAMPT
+1239 EDASFAGLSPRAMPAH
-1254 RQAPGRLVFLGD
+1254 QPPGRLVFLGD
-1266 GQLLEAQVALLDAEP
+1266 GQAAGAQLLEAQVALLDAEP

-1289 IYQLAQRSTERFARP
+1289 MYRLAQRSAERFPRP
-1304 DRPLR
+1304 ASGLR

-1323 ETLALDPGFTPPSAL
+1323 ETLALDPSFTPPSPL
-1338 WALAGAGGDELGPQG
+1338 WALVGAGGDELGPQG

-1361 GVVVAGPPRTGR
+1361 GVVVAGPPRSGR

-1381 SSLLRA
+1381 SSLLRS
-1387 GTKVLVITPRRSP
+1387 GTSVLAITPRRSP
-1400 LRSLDGTPGVLG
+1400 LRSLEGAPGVLG
-1412 VLGADLTPDD
+1412 VLGADLAPDD
-1422 VTSLVSGVDRYVVVV
+1422 VTSLVTGVDRYVVVV
-1437 DDAELLADNLA
+1437 DDAELLSDNPA

-1495 GLSSPA
+1495 ALSGPG

-1527 GSTAPVQV
+1527 GSIAPVQV

>member
-1 MRVTLTALTPQGP
+1 MRVTLTALTAQGP

-36 VIGQQPNEQGA
+36 VVGQQGTPAE
-47 GQAQRLAPVISIAR
+47 RLAPVISIGR
-61 HGSGDPAAKRGL
+61 NGSGGF
-73 GDPPRRPEYGQPL
+73 GDAPRPGEQGQPL
-86 WLDGSQADPWAP
+86 WLNGGQADPWAS
-98 AAGTLRDGAV
+98 AASMLRDGAV
-108 VALDRRAAGATAQ
+108 VALDQRAAGATVR
-121 GEPAGVVEVRFTGGP
+121 GEPTGVVEVRFIGGP
-136 AAGVVHRLGYGT
+136 SAGVVHRLGYGT
-148 VTIGASPDSHIRLAG
+148 VTVGASPDSHIRLGG

-170 ARLVVGPNG
+170 ARLTVGPGG
-179 AGVPAL
+179 AGVPVL
-185 VEPLHAGPDA
+185 IEPLHTGPDA

-210 LSFGTILKI
+210 ISFGMIIKI

-246 NRPPRIAPPARAP
+246 NRPPRIAPPAAAP
-259 RVEVPA
+259 RIEVPG
-265 EPKRGERVRLQ
+265 EPKRAERVRLQ
-276 LLAAMVPVVLGVVMV
+276 LIAAMVPVLLGVVMV

-301 FVLASPLMV
+301 FVLASPLML

-322 SSYKKAV
+322 ASYKKAM

-340 GVIAAER
+340 DVIAAAR
-347 ISEEAQR
+347 VTEEAQR
-354 RNDAPDPAEILLT
+354 RHDAPDPAEVLLT
-367 ATGPRRRLWERRAA
+367 ATGPRRRLWERRAG
-381 DDDML
+381 DDDVL
-386 RLRIGLADQP
+386 RLRVGLADQP
-396 SRIEMILDKKA
+396 SRIEVVLDKKA

-416 PHDRDVPVTL
+416 PADRDVPVTL
-426 PLKDLGVV
+426 SLADLGVV

-449 LVAQA
+449 LVTQA
-454 AVLHSPRDLSIVIL
+454 AALHSPRDLSIVIL
-468 SADPR
+468 SDDPR

-486 CVPGKGA
+486 CVPGRGG
-493 PRQGADCLALVGAD
+493 PPQGADCLALVGAD
-507 PQTVAHRVAELAGQ
+507 PQTVTQRVAELAAQ
-521 AAERMRNLSA
+521 AAERMRNLSSAHA
-531 PAHPGDLG
+531 PGRPAGALP
-539 SGEHRTL
+539 RTL
-546 VVLDGARTL
+546 MVLDGARTL

-568 RMSGISAICVDD
+568 RMSGISAICIDD

-594 FDAYNPGYVTLRGG
+594 WDAYSPGYVTLRGG
-608 TDVAGLVLADQVGAG
+608 TDVPGLVLADQVGAG

-661 PSAESVLGLW
+661 PSASAVLGLW
-671 QRYGRTTAVPVGIG
+671 ERYGRTTAVPIGVG
-685 ADGPFVVDIRAD
+685 ANGPFVVDLRFD
-697 GPHALIAGTTGAGKS
+697 GPHALVAGTTGAGKS

-780 EILLRAG
+780 EILLHAG

-795 EATSRSRG
+795 EAAARTRG
-803 RLGRPSVSAA
+803 L
-813 EPLPRL
+813 EPVPRL

-896 ARIARSTPGRCYV
+896 ARIGRSTPGRCYV

-922 RIGGRRPGARGGQ
+922 RIGGRRPGARRGQ
-935 PQAARAVPVPWPALG
+935 SRAARAVPVPWPVLG
-950 HPVPSAA
+950 RPAPAA
-957 EVPGAGGTARGGN
+957 APDGAAAGG
-970 DDMETD
+970 DDMVTD
-976 LSALVDAIAGAAR
+976 LSVLVDAIAGAAE
-989 RLGIAEQRSPWLAPL
+989 RLGIKKQRSPWLAPL
-1004 PETITLDEIS
+1004 PETITLDEVLAVAS
-1014 AGTDRPGVP
+1014 PVAPPGDVP
-1023 GLGVPGL
+1023 P
-1030 GAPGEVPAV
+1030 V

-1045 IPARQERVPLTLDL
+1045 VPARQERVPLALDL

-1077 LLRTIAGSVA
+1077 VLRTLAGSVA
-1087 AAASPADVHIY
+1087 ATASPADVHIY

-1125 DRVERLLAAL
+1125 DRVERLIATL

-1157 RAHTPDPERRLPW
+1157 RAHTADPAERLPW

-1190 GRLIETMLQ
+1190 GRLIEAMLQ

-1214 TDRAAL
+1214 TDRSAL
-1220 IGQVGTVFQQ
+1220 IGQVGTVFQR
-1230 RMVLNLADK
+1230 RMVLNLANK
-1239 EDAGFAGLSVRAMPT
+1239 EDATFVGLSVRALPAH
-1254 RQAPGRLVFLGD
+1254 QAPGRLVFPGEGHALGA
-1266 GQLLEAQVALLDAEP
+1266 QLLEAQVALLDAEP

-1289 IYQLAQRSTERFARP
+1289 IYRLAQRSAQRFPRP
-1304 DRPLR
+1304 GRGLR

-1323 ETLALDPGFTPPSAL
+1323 ETLALDASFVPPSPL
-1338 WALAGAGGDELGPQG
+1338 WALVGAGGDELGPQG
-1353 IDIGADGP
+1353 IDVGADGP
-1361 GVVVAGPPRTGR
+1361 GVVVAGPPRSGR
-1373 STALLAMV
+1373 STALLTMATG
-1381 SSLLRA
+1381 LLRS
-1387 GTKVLVITPRRSP
+1387 GTKVLAITPRRSP
-1400 LRSLDGTPGVLG
+1400 LRSLEGSPGVLG

-1422 VTSLVSGVDRYVVVV
+1422 VTSLVAGVDRYVVVV
-1437 DDAELLADNLA
+1437 DDAELLSDNPV
-1448 SFTLEEIIVSGRDA
+1448 SFTLEEVIVSGRDA
-1462 EHGLLLAGT
+1462 EHGLVLAGT
-1471 TDDLSRIYSG
+1471 TDDMSRIYSG

-1495 GLSSPA
+1495 ALSGPG